1 MGGRLE
7 HNTWWLTPDWN
18 RWWYII
24 IDKVRQCHRFVL
36 VSAVV
41 AKRTFILD
49 HSKAFGMQRKSQL
62 CFKRS
67 LSEDGLNWRYNIHF
81 TRCWSRSCKSHNFMA
96 IVEVKDTHTSFLMYG
111 YNYYQANLIIRR
123 CAKSAINILEQ
134 KSKKCEVKQYVL

>member
-1 MGGRLE
+1 MKQVVEINNWQDRFKLKVFLVFVVGGCKE
-7 HNTWWLTPDWN
+7 KKSCI
-18 RWWYII
+18 Y
-24 IDKVRQCHRFVL
+24 VQ
-36 VSAVV
+36 
-41 AKRTFILD
+41 ILD
-49 HSKAFGMQRKSQL
+49 YFEAFGCMQRKFKL
-62 CFKRS
+62 CLKRS